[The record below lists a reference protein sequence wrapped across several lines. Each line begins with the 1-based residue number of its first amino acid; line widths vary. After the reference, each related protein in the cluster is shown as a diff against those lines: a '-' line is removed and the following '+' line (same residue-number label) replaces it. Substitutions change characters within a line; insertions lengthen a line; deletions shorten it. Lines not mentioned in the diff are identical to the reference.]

1 MNNDLSRAL
10 KKNLKSL
17 PRKLSGV
24 FGVRYSKRRE
34 MYIRFRGEEPE
45 IDALLKRKG
54 FIL

>member
-1 MNNDLSRAL
+1 MIFKEHQ
-10 KKNLKSL
+10 KKSKIVNQCS
-17 PRKLSGV
+17 V